1 MSRNLELGALAVFV
15 IGAIGC
21 AVGILLRG
29 EAFYPTWLCA
39 FLFWLGLPLAAV
51 TLVLV
56 HDLTGGR
63 WMAIARPA
71 LEAGVATMPLATLA
85 GIAVMIG
92 RAALYPWPTASGLD
106 NAFYL
111 NSSFFIARYAVDV
124 VLWNLLAAYALWVPR
139 GLEIGLSPAL
149 SWLSA
154 VGLLLLAYTA
164 SFAAIDWVLSLDP
177 RFWSAVFPMIMGA
190 GWFNTGL
197 ALALVVIALAPASLI
212 ARDRF
217 ADLAAI
223 LLATVIF
230 WAYVEFCQYL
240 IVWEE
245 DLAHEIPWYL
255 HRLAG
260 GWEAVAWGIG
270 IAGFLLPFWLLLW
283 GPLKRSRAVVIA
295 VCALILA
302 SRIAHTYW
310 LVLPGSSRRPPWWLD
325 AAALLALGGLM
336 LLVFLR
342 RLRLGPLP
350 APLRLGLRQAR

>member
-1 MSRNLELGALAVFV
+1 MSRKPEIAALAVFV
-15 IGAIGC
+15 IGALGC
-21 AVGILLRG
+21 AVGIVLRG
-29 EAFYPTWLCA
+29 DAFYPAWLCA
-39 FLFWLGLPLAAV
+39 FLFWLGLPIASV

-71 LEAGVATMPLATLA
+71 LEAAVSTMPLATLA

-92 RAALYPWPTASGLD
+92 RAALYPWPSAGGLG

-111 NSSFFIARYAVDV
+111 NSGFFIVRYAIDV
-124 VLWNLLAAYALWVPR
+124 VLWNLLAAYALWAPR
-139 GLEIGLSPAL
+139 GIEIGVPPAL

-154 VGLLLLAYTA
+154 VGLLLLAYTG

-177 RFWSAVFPMIMGA
+177 HFWSAVFPMILGA

-197 ALALVVIALAPASLI
+197 ALVLIAVALAPASLI
-212 ARDRF
+212 ARERL

-223 LLATVIF
+223 LLATIIF

-255 HRLAG
+255 HRLSG
-260 GWEAVAWGIG
+260 GWETAAWGIG
-270 IAGFLLPFWLLLW
+270 ITGFLLPFWVLLW
-283 GPLKRSRAVVIA
+283 GPLKRSRAMVIA
-295 VCALILA
+295 VCGLILL
-302 SRIAHTYW
+302 SRIAYIFW
-310 LVLPGSSRRPPWWLD
+310 LALPGSAHRSLWWID
-325 AAALLALGGLM
+325 AAAVLALGGLV

-350 APLRLGLRQAR
+350 MPLRVRVWAAR

>member
-1 MSRNLELGALAVFV
+1 MSRKLEWGALALFL
-15 IGAIGC
+15 IGAVGC
-21 AVGILLRG
+21 AIGIVLRG
-29 EAFYPTWLCA
+29 DAFYPAWLCA

-51 TLVLV
+51 TLALV

-71 LEAGVATMPLATLA
+71 LEAAVATMPLATIA

-92 RAALYPWPTASGLD
+92 RAALYPWPTASGLG

-111 NSSFFIARYAVDV
+111 NSGFFVVRYAVDI
-124 VLWNLLAAYALWVPR
+124 VLWNLLAAYALWAPR
-139 GLEIGLSPAL
+139 GIEIGVPPAL

-177 RFWSAVFPMIMGA
+177 HFWSAVFPMIMGA

-197 ALALVVIALAPASLI
+197 ALVLIAVAFAPASLI
-212 ARDRF
+212 ARDRL

-223 LLATVIF
+223 LLATIIF

-240 IVWEE
+240 IVWEG

-260 GWEAVAWGIG
+260 GWKTTAWGIG
-270 IAGFLLPFWLLLW
+270 IVGFLLPFWLLLW

-295 VCALILA
+295 VCALILL
-302 SRIAHTYW
+302 SRFSYTFW
-310 LVLPGSSRRPPWWLD
+310 LVLPGGLHRPAWWLD
-325 AAALLALGGLM
+325 GAALLALGGLM

-350 APLRLGLRQAR
+350 MPLRFALREAR

>member
-1 MSRNLELGALAVFV
+1 MSRKPEIAALAVFV
-15 IGAIGC
+15 VGALGCAIG
-21 AVGILLRG
+21 VILRG
-29 EAFYPTWLCA
+29 EVFYPAWLCA

-71 LEAGVATMPLATLA
+71 LEAAVATMPVATIA
-85 GIAVMIG
+85 GIAVMSG
-92 RAALYPWPTASGLD
+92 RAALYPWPTASGLG

-111 NSSFFIARYAVDV
+111 NSSFFILRYAVDV
-124 VLWNLLAAYALWVPR
+124 VLWNLLAAYALWAPR
-139 GLEIGLSPAL
+139 GIETGLPPAL

-154 VGLLLLAYTA
+154 IGLLLLAYTV

-177 RFWSAVFPMIMGA
+177 LFWSAVFPMILGA

-197 ALALVVIALAPASLI
+197 ALVLIVIAFAPVTTI
-212 ARDRF
+212 ARDRL

-223 LLATVIF
+223 LLATIIF

-255 HRLAG
+255 HRLSG
-260 GWEAVAWGIG
+260 GWQTTAWGIG
-270 IAGFLLPFWLLLW
+270 FVGFLLPFWLLLW
-283 GPLKRSRAVVIA
+283 TPLKRSRAVVIA
-295 VCALILA
+295 VCALILL
-302 SRIAHTYW
+302 SRVAYTFW
-310 LVLPGSSRRPPWWLD
+310 LALPGSSRRSLWWLD
-325 AAALLALGGLM
+325 AAALLGLGGLM
-336 LLVFLR
+336 LFVFLR
-342 RLRLGPLP
+342 RLRLGPMP
-350 APLRLGLRQAR
+350 IPLRFRLREAR